1 MDCTNKKGLRV
12 VYGDYSLG
20 VHGDGFDYIFS
31 YAQGGLESI
40 VKNGYEWLYRCP
52 KPTFWRALTDNDRG
66 SKFHVKSGS
75 WLAADMFIDCKDV
88 EVIMDGVS
96 QGKPVAPE
104 NNKYGSDVY
113 AGNMIVKYIYETVT
127 TPSTTVEVTYDVA
140 EDGKITVN
148 ILYKGVQGL
157 PELPAFGLRFI
168 MPTLADK
175 YMYEGL
181 SGETYPDRKA
191 GAVKGVYEIDD
202 LSLTPYL
209 VPQECGMRMD
219 TDWLEVTRHTSL
231 NNSRKDNSAQ
241 VLRIEKKE
249 NAFSFSC
256 LPYTASE
263 IENATHHEELPP
275 ARRTVLCI
283 YGAVRGVGGID
294 SWGSDVEE
302 AYHITAEEDISY
314 SFVIA

>member
-1 MDCTNKKGLRV
+1 MECTSKLRI
-12 VYGDYSLG
+12 VYGDYTLG
-20 VHGDGFDYIFS
+20 VHGEGFDYIFS
-31 YAQGGLESI
+31 YSQGGMESI

-66 SKFHVKSGS
+66 SKFHIKSGS

-88 EVIMDGVS
+88 EVITDGES
-96 QGKPVAPE
+96 QGKPCAPE
-104 NNKYGSDVY
+104 NNKYGGDVL
-113 AGNMIVKYIYETVT
+113 AENIIVKFVYETVT
-127 TPSTTVEVTYDVA
+127 TPATTVDVIYNV
-140 EDGKITVN
+140 ENTGKITVSVS
-148 ILYKGVQGL
+148 YKGVKGL
-157 PELPAFGLRFI
+157 PQLPVFGLRFV

-181 SGETYPDRKA
+181 SGETYPDRMA
-191 GAVKGVYEIDD
+191 GAVHGVYEIDD

-209 VPQECGMRMD
+209 VPQECGMRMG
-219 TDWLEVTRHTSL
+219 TDWLDVTRHTSL
-231 NNSRKDNSAQ
+231 NNSRKDNSPQ

-249 NAFSFSC
+249 NAFAFSC

-263 IENATHHEELPP
+263 IENGTHHEELPP

-294 SWGSDVEE
+294 SWGSDVED
-302 AYHITAEEDISY
+302 AYHIDAEKDITY
-314 SFVIA
+314 SFVIC